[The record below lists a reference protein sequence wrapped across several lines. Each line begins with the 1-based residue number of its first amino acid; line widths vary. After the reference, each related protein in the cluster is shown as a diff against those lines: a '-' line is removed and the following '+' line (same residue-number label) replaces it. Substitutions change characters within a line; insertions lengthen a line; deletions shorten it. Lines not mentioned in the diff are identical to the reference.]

1 MGGGG
6 AAALPAELF
15 VHLVEGEHGHRGR
28 RGERGGVCAPAVADL
43 TTGNSTLQIVKS
55 VKSGKYK
62 KKLKVRKKNISVE
75 KKVAGRVKCIGKGNI
90 ITVIQF

>member
-15 VHLVEGEHGHRGR
+15 VHLVEGEDGHRGR
-28 RGERGGVCAPAVADL
+28 RGERGGVCAPAVAGL
-43 TTGNSTLQIVKS
+43 TTGNSTLQMEKS

-62 KKLKVRKKNISVE
+62 KKLKGRKK
-75 KKVAGRVKCIGKGNI
+75 KYFG
-90 ITVIQF
+90 